1 MTATVQV
8 DQEFAANLAS
18 ELVQPLHS
26 SSVPEN
32 DGTNACSVL
41 AVKIADRLINWIS
54 QGCVD
59 FNIIA
64 NMVDETIWHLPLLI
78 NKYRRL
84 DKLYDI
90 LEVYKVLCEQNIL
103 STRYDFSEELPFV
116 DHVFSCGGRTKLYE
130 ILCTLSESKLIIYL
144 E

>member
-18 ELVQPLHS
+18 ELVTPLHS

-32 DGTNACSVL
+32 DGTNACSSL
-41 AVKIADRLINWIS
+41 AVKIADRLINGIG

-64 NMVDETIWHLPLLI
+64 NMVDETIMAPSSS
-78 NKYRRL
+78 N
-84 DKLYDI
+84 
-90 LEVYKVLCEQNIL
+90 
-103 STRYDFSEELPFV
+103 
-116 DHVFSCGGRTKLYE
+116 
-130 ILCTLSESKLIIYL
+130 
-144 E
+144 